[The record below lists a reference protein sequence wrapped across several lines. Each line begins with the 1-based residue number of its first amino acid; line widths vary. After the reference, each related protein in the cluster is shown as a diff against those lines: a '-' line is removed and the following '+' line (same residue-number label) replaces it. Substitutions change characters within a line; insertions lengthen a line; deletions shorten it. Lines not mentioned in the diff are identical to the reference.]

1 MPGGSEYGFSKNDQ
15 SFNCQGDPYNILE
28 DHFNSDSEE
37 PYVIPDSQIS
47 GRSVCRMCLPFTRTR
62 DAVYS
67 PNILNKTFTISS
79 VRCKFDDTTQG
90 KMKVQAKMID
100 SKEETLAEKYDSV
113 MENSTSQDP
122 VSQTPNTSSKLK
134 KRKKMKQSDSLD
146 YSFLDDDV
154 NDMSQIKKGTEE
166 LVICQH
172 PWPTSTMLI
181 KA

>member
-1 MPGGSEYGFSKNDQ
+1 MS
-15 SFNCQGDPYNILE
+15 
-28 DHFNSDSEE
+28 
-37 PYVIPDSQIS
+37 
-47 GRSVCRMCLPFTRTR
+47 LPLTRTT
-62 DAVYS
+62 DVVYS

-79 VRCKFDDTTQG
+79 VRRKFNDSTQG
-90 KMKVQAKMID
+90 KTKVQGKMID
-100 SKEETLAEKYDSV
+100 SKDEILAEKNDNATVENNCITCSGDSNAEPRKELESGDMEVSEECSV

-122 VSQTPNTSSKLK
+122 ISQTPNTSSKSK